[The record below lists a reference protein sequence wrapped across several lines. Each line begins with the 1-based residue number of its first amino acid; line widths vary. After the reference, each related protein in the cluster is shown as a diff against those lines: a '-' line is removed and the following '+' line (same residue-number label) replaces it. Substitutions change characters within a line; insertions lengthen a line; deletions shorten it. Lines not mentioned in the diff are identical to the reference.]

1 MHIEPVFNDFKGV
14 TIRRTGGIA
23 GLSQTLHIDQDLRA
37 TVHDRHAGD
46 RTVQLDAWQAQELM
60 AALGTLVE
68 RNPAAS
74 TAQGYD
80 LFNYD
85 VELAW
90 NGHTYRINSV
100 DLGADEALHGVMLA
114 AGKLIAKDPEPFHV
128 MSLHTLAHA
137 E

>member
-1 MHIEPVFNDFKGV
+1 MHIEPVFQDFKGV
-14 TIRRTGGIA
+14 TIRRSGGIA
-23 GLSQTLHIDQDLRA
+23 GLAQSLHLDEHLLA
-37 TVHDRHAGD
+37 TVQDQHAGD

-60 AALGTLVE
+60 AALATLVE
-68 RNPAAS
+68 RNPGAS
-74 TAQGYD
+74 TAKGYD
-80 LFNYD
+80 LFHYD

-90 NGHTYRINSV
+90 NGHTYRISSV

-114 AGKLIAKDPEPFHV
+114 AGKLIANDPDPFHV